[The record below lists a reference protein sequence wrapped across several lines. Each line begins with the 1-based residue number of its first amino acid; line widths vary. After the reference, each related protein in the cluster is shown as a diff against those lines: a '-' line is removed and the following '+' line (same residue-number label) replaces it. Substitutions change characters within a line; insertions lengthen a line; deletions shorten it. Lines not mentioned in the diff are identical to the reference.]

1 MNSSTENKIIL
12 AANEAF
18 ALLGF
23 HGSTI
28 DRIACSAGVNKAAI
42 HYYFR
47 TKENLYAIILK
58 QNLTLLNSIL
68 DSNELKIRQNNNSL
82 DYQEQ
87 LKNLNI
93 APIAWFIINE
103 INVNNQIIM
112 DLNEIDNKIKSMID
126 SIFNDQNKLKTI
138 ERLVVLHLNE
148 IISSKLQ
155 NKKNVNAKY

>member
-58 QNLTLLNSIL
+58 QNLTLLNSIQ
-68 DSNELKIRQNNNSL
+68 DSNELKIR
-82 DYQEQ
+82 
-87 LKNLNI
+87 
-93 APIAWFIINE
+93 
-103 INVNNQIIM
+103 
-112 DLNEIDNKIKSMID
+112 
-126 SIFNDQNKLKTI
+126 
-138 ERLVVLHLNE
+138 
-148 IISSKLQ
+148 
-155 NKKNVNAKY
+155 